1 MATLLML
8 VIFSGFIGLGIPD
21 SMFGAS
27 WPAIYSDLNL
37 PISYANYITVLIS
50 VCCVIS
56 SMMSGRVNAKY
67 SAAHVSIVSTL
78 LTAIGLLGFS
88 FSGNLLFF
96 CLFAIPLG
104 FGAGTI
110 DSALNHYTALHYSAR
125 AMNFLHCSYGIGVTV
140 SPFLLSLALSGDLGW
155 RGGYRIAFCVQLLIA
170 FLFVLSLPLWKR
182 VETEPAIEAPI
193 SETRIKFS
201 SAMKLPGFW
210 TSLCLIFASCAIEF
224 TCGTWGST
232 FLVET
237 KHLPAHLAART
248 VMFYYLGMA
257 LGRILSGIFAPHLSS
272 KKIIRMGVFC
282 MTLAISLLFFVSS
295 PYLAGFALFFVG
307 LGNGPVFPNMMHLT
321 PKQFECASASVMGFQ
336 IASGNIGI
344 LLAPPIFGLI
354 GERFGVSLMPWY
366 LLIFLI
372 PLLITCTAMYRT
384 YKRV

>member
-56 SMMSGRVNAKY
+56 SMMSGRINARY

-88 FSGNLLFF
+88 LSGNMVFF

-110 DSALNHYTALHYSAR
+110 DAALNHYTALHYSAR

-140 SPFLLSLALSGDLGW
+140 SPFLLSLALSGSLGW
-155 RGGYRIAFCVQLLIA
+155 RGGYRIAFCIQLVITL
-170 FLFVLSLPLWKR
+170 LFVLSLPLWKR
-182 VETEPAIEAPI
+182 AEQSPAEETPI
-193 SETRIKFS
+193 SESRIKFS
-201 SAMKLPGFW
+201 SAAKFSGFW
-210 TSLCLIFASCAIEF
+210 ASLILIFSSCAIEF

-237 KHLPAHLAART
+237 KHLPANLAART
-248 VMFYYLGMA
+248 VMFYYFGIA
-257 LGRILSGIFAPHLSS
+257 LGRFLSGVLAAHVSS
-272 KKIIRMGVFC
+272 KKIIRIGSCFI
-282 MTLAISLLFFVSS
+282 TFATALLFFASS
-295 PYLAGFALFFVG
+295 PYLAGFALFLIG
-307 LGNGPVFPNMMHLT
+307 LGNGPIFPNMMHLT
-321 PKQFECASASVMGFQ
+321 PNQFRGASASVMGYQ

-344 LLAPPIFGLI
+344 LLAPPVFGLI

-372 PLLITCTAMYRT
+372 PLLITCTVMYRT